1 MHISTRRDFF
11 KGPLALAGISVLVPG
26 TVFGAEGAS
35 DRDANADT
43 DTPIPPTRRFLD
55 AVARGDETAVRQL
68 LTADPGLL
76 HVRDDAGRSAFAVAL
91 LAGHRGVGELL
102 RRGGYAPDLAES
114 ALALDW
120 PRFEALAE
128 ATPGLVNQD
137 HPVGGTA
144 MYAAALAGAGSQ
156 IFRPYVYGGDPN
168 ANPRGAEGFT
178 PLRAALEHPDL
189 ATAELTAASLLANGG
204 DPNAPQAGGSTP
216 LHAAAARGSVVLVE
230 MLLRKGAVAARR
242 DAGERTPLDLAE
254 EHRHRTVA
262 DLLRHPSRVRRDHS
276 TSRLAYDAE
285 GRPFRPADLA
295 AFSVLS
301 RNRLVGAA
309 HFDFE
314 QTRAVVQRHPDLA
327 LAVASTDES
336 AVEACAHTG
345 RLPIVDFLLDHGAPY
360 SLPTAVM
367 RHDLPRA
374 RALLDEDA
382 LRIHERGPHDFALL
396 WYPVI
401 GGGLLEMAELLL
413 ERGAEVERQH
423 FLGTTAL
430 HYAARQGQPDMVA
443 LLLDHGADPERLGR
457 KFATRGDS
465 GDGGATSLG
474 ATPLQLAE
482 EQGHGDVVRLLRQR
496 GARR

>member
-1 MHISTRRDFF
+1 MHDSTRRDFF

-26 TVFGAEGAS
+26 TVFGADLAADRAAHRGA
-35 DRDANADT
+35 DATT
-43 DTPIPPTRRFLD
+43 DGAVPPTRRFLD
-55 AVARGDETAVRQL
+55 AVRQGDAATVQQL
-68 LTADPGLL
+68 LSADPGLL
-76 HVRDDAGRSAFAVAL
+76 HTRDDAGRSAFAIAL
-91 LAGHRGVGELL
+91 LAGHRHVGELL
-102 RRGGYAPDLAES
+102 RRAGYAPDLTES

-120 PRFEALAE
+120 ARFEELA
-128 ATPGLVNQD
+128 AAAPGLVNQD

-178 PLRAALEHPDL
+178 PLRVALEHPDL

-204 DPNAPQAGGSTP
+204 DPNALQAGGSTP
-216 LHAAAARGSVVLVE
+216 LHAAAARGSLVLVE
-230 MLLRKGAVAARR
+230 MLLRKGADVASR
-242 DAGERTPLDLAE
+242 DAAGRTPVDLAD
-254 EHRHRTVA
+254 EHGRGAVA

-295 AFSVLS
+295 AFSVLT
-301 RNRLVGAA
+301 RNRLVGAS

-314 QTRAVVQRHPDLA
+314 YTRTVVQRHPELA
-327 LAVASTDES
+327 LAIASTDES

-345 RLPIVDFLLDHGAPY
+345 RRPIVDFLLDHGAPY

-367 RHDLPRA
+367 RNDLPRA
-374 RALLDEDA
+374 RALLAEDA

-413 ERGAEVERQH
+413 AHGAEVERQH

-430 HYAARQGQPDMVA
+430 HYAARQGQADMVA
-443 LLLDHGADPERLGR
+443 LLLDHGADAERAGR
-457 KFATRGDS
+457 KFATTEAEQA
-465 GDGGATSLG
+465 GGL
-474 ATPLQLAE
+474 TPLQLAA
-482 EQGHGDVVRLLRQR
+482 EQEHGDVVSLLRQR